1 MNIDA
6 QLVEGAKKGDSDCFS
21 RLYELV
27 QDDLYKYALYALGNA
42 HDAEDAVAETF
53 LEAFRGISKL
63 REPTAFKGWIFK
75 ILTIRIKRRISRY
88 VKEKN
93 QLQIEDFLVDPALQT
108 DGMDASV
115 IARTDL
121 LAALEILSP
130 QERIILTLSVLY
142 GYTTKQISQML
153 RSPHGTVS
161 SKLHRSLKKLK
172 IRLEEKGGDT
182 NEPSRL

>member
-93 QLQIEDFLVDPALQT
+93 QLQIEDFLADPALQT

-115 IARTDL
+115 ITRTDL